1 MASNRLK
8 RLRSIGDILASD
20 EMVGIVGGLAGKIAA
35 NVSDPNP
42 AVAATLRTQVFIT
55 TGGRSARRAVGQ
67 VGIAP
72 SLRSVEAKRGPLA
85 RAVGATRA

>member
-1 MASNRLK
+1 MARLK

-20 EMVGIVGGLAGKIAA
+20 EMSAIVLGLADDIAG

-42 AVAATLRTQVFIT
+42 AVEATLRTKVFVT
-55 TGGRSARRAVGQ
+55 GGGRSARRAVGQ

-72 SLRSVEAKRGPLA
+72 YLAGVEAARGPLA
-85 RAVGATRA
+85 RAMGATRA